1 MKIIYIGFGGFLGAV
16 VRYVIARFF
25 NQFVVS
31 FPLGTFVVNVVGSL
45 ILGFF
50 LYAVNF
56 GKTVSPNFRDFLA
69 IGFIGAFTTMST
81 FAYESFRLFE
91 TKEFFYFSLNVFITI
106 FSCLTAIFIGREIAL
121 IITTTK

>member
-1 MKIIYIGFGGFLGAV
+1 MRIIYIGLGGFLGAV
-16 VRYVIARFF
+16 MRYMIARYF
-25 NQFVVS
+25 NQFVAS
-31 FPLGTFVVNVVGSL
+31 FPLGTFVVNVVGSF

-56 GKTVSPNFRDFLA
+56 GKTISPNFRDFLA

-91 TKEFFYFSLNVFITI
+91 NKEFFYFSLNLFFTI
-106 FSCLTAIFIGREIAL
+106 FSCLVAIFIGREIAL
-121 IITTTK
+121 IITTSK